1 MNNRKP
7 TETLRLFPSVA
18 ALVALLCV
26 SSFALTDEQY
36 EAMISSPDWSCRFTD
51 KANSAHLSD
60 GSADTERTL
69 SLVNIRC
76 DGLGKNKSS
85 HYIFMIACEARARDS
100 VYDLSE
106 CAKLGFSKTKTW
118 RIANANLANADK
130 SSGPFKYGGS
140 CRYQFPNPISL
151 GRMTPDGKYDI
162 SCVNTVNC
170 TNSKKSPVHFL
181 AACDAS
187 ALTTVNGKLTAVCP
201 LVNDCLAKPLPLT
214 PAFTQAELDNLYP
227 NNQSTVSL
235 PVTASTSHRK

>member
-1 MNNRKP
+1 MSDRKQKN
-7 TETLRLFPSVA
+7 LILFPGV
-18 ALVALLCV
+18 LALLTLFCV
-26 SSFALTDEQY
+26 PSFGLSDEQY

-60 GSADTERTL
+60 GSPDTERTL

-118 RIANANLANADK
+118 RVGNANLANADK

-140 CRYQFPNPISL
+140 CKYEFPKPVSL
-151 GRMTPDGKYDI
+151 SRMTPDGKYDI
-162 SCVNTVNC
+162 SCINTVDC
-170 TNSKKSPVHFL
+170 TDSKKSPVHFL

-201 LVNDCLAKPLPLT
+201 RVNDCLANALPLT
-214 PAFTQAELDNLYP
+214 PAFTQAELDDLHPDNKA
-227 NNQSTVSL
+227 
-235 PVTASTSHRK
+235 TASVPATANASHR